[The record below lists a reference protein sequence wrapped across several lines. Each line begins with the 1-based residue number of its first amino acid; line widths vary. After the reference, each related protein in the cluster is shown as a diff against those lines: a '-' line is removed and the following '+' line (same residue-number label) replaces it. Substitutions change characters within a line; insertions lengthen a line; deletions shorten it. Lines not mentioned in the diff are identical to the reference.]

1 MAGYVF
7 LSNSSKPSKEEQ
19 MSRKNVKLTN
29 VNKPCLKTALN
40 MGYEV
45 WLGINRESPE
55 NLECELPVHLYD
67 SHTYRSIFNLKD
79 NIIAY
84 KNLMKILKKNNIE
97 VIHCNTPI
105 GGVIGRF
112 CGKRAG
118 IKKVI
123 YTAHG
128 FHFYKGAPLI
138 NRTFFKWAEM
148 FMSHW
153 TDAIITMNKEDYE
166 AAKMFRLKKGGKVY
180 YTPGVGID
188 SEKYRDTIVDKNQ
201 LRTILGLHEN
211 DIVCISMGDLIVRK
225 NYGIAIK
232 AIAKCK
238 SNKIHYLICGT
249 GPELRNLQNLAKEQ
263 GVDDRIHFLGFR
275 TDIKEL
281 LKISDIFL
289 FTTLQE
295 GMPRSMMEAMS
306 SGLPCIASK
315 IRGNID
321 LLEDGK
327 GGYLV
332 EVDNDYQISCKLNE
346 LANNPELRMKISQE
360 NLERIKRF
368 DVKEVEKIIY
378 NIYSDILK

>member
-1 MAGYVF
+1 MTGYVF

-29 VNKPCLKTALN
+29 VNKPCLKTALD

-188 SEKYRDTIVDKNQ
+188 SEIYRDTIVDKNQ

-238 SNKIHYLICGT
+238 NNKIHYLICGT
-249 GPELRNLQNLAKEQ
+249 GPELESLQKLAKEQ
-263 GVDDRIHFLGFR
+263 GVESRIHFLGFR

-346 LANNPELRMKISQE
+346 LANNPELRMKMSQE

>member
-346 LANNPELRMKISQE
+346 LANNPELRMKMSQE